1 MLSHAI
7 TITVIVLALVRLLPT
22 GAIAPSRRQAVDEVD
37 VLYRE
42 IMRMTAPQSVAP
54 QWSYRGYGR

>member
-7 TITVIVLALVRLLPT
+7 TITVIVLGLVRLLST

-42 IMRMTAPQSVAP
+42 IVRMTAPQSVAP
-54 QWSYRGYGR
+54 Q